1 MQQLLSLFYSYRI
14 TLLFL
19 FLQGITFLLIYQN
32 NRYQRLVWLSSA
44 NQVTGGTLRL
54 QNKLEDYTKL
64 DDINDS
70 LSRTNADLRRQ
81 LQDFKAQIPIAGLDS
96 SRQGNFDFYPAK
108 VIQSTTRF
116 TQNSVTI
123 DRGSKHGVRS
133 KMALITAK
141 GIIGRIDK
149 VSENFATV
157 LPIIST
163 RKGAGA
169 FVRVKGGNTGFK
181 TRWQGDDYRYINLSY
196 VMRSAQMQVG
206 DTIVTSGE
214 DEIYPE
220 NHPVGTVVEINQES
234 TDSQLEVKVALF
246 VNFGQIDYA
255 YVIKNHMKP
264 EFDALKITGEEGEE
278 K

>member
-1 MQQLLSLFYSYRI
+1 SFFYSYRI

-44 NQVTGGTLRL
+44 NQVTGSVLSL
-54 QNKLEDYTKL
+54 QNQFEDYTKL

-70 LSRTNADLRRQ
+70 LSYVNAI
-81 LQDFKAQIPIAGLDS
+81 LQKQIEDFKAQIPITELDS
-96 SRQGNFDFYPAK
+96 SRQGSFDFYPVK

-116 TQNSVTI
+116 AQNSVTI

-133 KMALITAK
+133 RMALITDK
-141 GIIGRIDK
+141 GIIGRVDD

-169 FVRVKGGNTGFK
+169 FVRSKGGTTGFK
-181 TRWQGDDYRYINLSY
+181 TRWQGEDYRYINLSY
-196 VMRSAQMQVG
+196 VMRSAQVQVG

-214 DEIYPE
+214 DEIYPKDY
-220 NHPVGTVVEINQES
+220 PVGVVVEVNRES
-234 TDSQLEVKVALF
+234 TDSQLDVKVELF
-246 VNFGQIDYA
+246 VDFGQIDYA
-255 YVIKNHMKP
+255 YVIENHMKP
-264 EFDALKITGEEGEE
+264 ELDSLKVVSEGGENE
-278 K
+278 